1 MYFLIK
7 NILKYKSFQTLNH
20 KKKKKKKGRTMRL
33 STQFRTHQFSLKLFF
48 LVFFLH
54 FILQLF
60 KNKIY
65 FPSKIVFYS
74 FATDK

>member
-1 MYFLIK
+1 
-7 NILKYKSFQTLNH
+7 
-20 KKKKKKKGRTMRL
+20 MRL